1 MNKPDFFIVGAPKC
15 GTTSLYEYLRQ
26 HPEVFMSRIKE
37 PHFFGRDLSH
47 WCCGR

>member
-1 MNKPDFFIVGAPKC
+1 MNKPDFFIVGALKC

-37 PHFFGRDLSH
+37 PHFFGRDLPH